1 MILSTNPITWQK
13 TEGFDYWS
21 FKKSDFYC
29 IDGFPKED
37 LACVVVYLPPMINK
51 GKHVY
56 QGLKPAVITLSEVSD
71 EIKAEIQ
78 EKAWDKTPER
88 SKEE

>member
-1 MILSTNPITWQK
+1 
-13 TEGFDYWS
+13 
-21 FKKSDFYC
+21 
-29 IDGFPKED
+29 
-37 LACVVVYLPPMINK
+37 MINK

-78 EKAWDKTPER
+78 EKARDKTPEWP
-88 SKEE
+88 KVEE